1 MNENKIYTR
10 RKIMFYGIFSI
21 ICLLGGSI
29 LLGQGV
35 YKDDIRIV
43 SPSIILLL
51 IGFFNGYIWFLETI
65 MTI

>member
-1 MNENKIYTR
+1 
-10 RKIMFYGIFSI
+10 MFYGIFSI